1 MPQRRRNGQGPGVA
15 PAEAEVRE
23 LVAHISELGGGT
35 GTRAYRITP
44 GTEWLMRRAMGNAG
58 LRTQMFRFVD
68 ALPAMADDDD
78 LYRHVEEYFGGE
90 VVPRFFSRAVAV
102 SGRVPGGRSLVAAIA
117 RREVARMATQFIVA
131 TDAASAARQ
140 LGELWQR
147 GRAATVDLLGEHT
160 HSQAE
165 ADRYAAR
172 LADLVAVL
180 IDASRA
186 WPRNEVLEQDDL
198 GPMGR
203 VAVAI
208 KPTALAPDFAA
219 LTADAGIASAARR
232 LTPILEGAAADGA
245 QVWFDLERYEVKHV
259 THRLVRDLLARPE
272 LAGLQ
277 AGIVVQAYL
286 KDSYEDL
293 VSLCEWAADR
303 EVPLGIRLVK
313 GAYWDTETV
322 VAEAASWPVPVYER
336 KAETDANFER
346 CVRLLHS
353 HHGRVRAA
361 FGSHNLRSLAY
372 AIAAGRAAGI
382 PDEGYEV
389 QLLWGMAEP
398 VHEAFRRLGFRL
410 RVYSPMGELVPGMAY
425 LVRRLLENTSNDSF
439 VRLRFAEHK
448 DLASL
453 VAAPVADFDAVPA
466 SVLAP
471 AAVARP
477 ATQAREPRAYAPE
490 PLVRWFAPEAPRL
503 MSAALESV
511 RASLGGE
518 VHGLVGGSELRTNR
532 TIVSV
537 DPADPAKIIAVSAC
551 CGPSEGDRA
560 VAAGQSAFEAWS
572 RTAAADRAG
581 VLFGAADW
589 LRRRKFEVA
598 ALEVFEAGK
607 CWDDAD
613 ADVAEAIDF
622 LEYYGRQG
630 LRLAHGGEVESPPGE
645 VNRLTYHGRGVAA
658 VISPWNF
665 PLAIPSGMVSAALVA
680 GNTVVLKPAEQ
691 TPSTAAMLVRALR
704 EGGVPEGVLSFV
716 PGLGEEIGAHLV
728 NHPGVSLLA
737 FTGSKQVGLA
747 IVESAARTTEG
758 QREIRRVIAELGGK
772 NAIVIDSDADLDE
785 AVPIA
790 IRSVFGFAG
799 QRCSAASRII
809 TVGAVHD
816 LFLERFVE
824 AARSL
829 AIGPPAKRGTELGPV
844 IDEDSV
850 KRIRG
855 WQDRAEQF
863 GRVVLRRDDLPA
875 SGYFVGPTI
884 VDDAAAGSPLVTE
897 EIFGPVAA
905 VLRAR
910 DFEHALELANQTDF
924 ALTAGIV
931 SRSPTHIERASANLR
946 GGNIYVNRAITGA
959 VVGRQPFGGHGMS
972 GIGSK
977 AGGPDYLFQFVQPRV
992 VTENTLRQ
1000 GFAPVDDPAN
1010 AGRRGGMSSTGSARS
1025 SRGGRERRRRG

>member
-1 MPQRRRNGQGPGVA
+1 MK
-15 PAEAEVRE
+15 E
-23 LVAHISELGGGT
+23 LVARIAELGSGT
-35 GTRAYRITP
+35 KPRAYRITP

-68 ALPAMADDDD
+68 VLPAMSDDDD
-78 LYRHVEEYFGGE
+78 LHRHLEEYFGSE
-90 VVPRFFSRAVAV
+90 VLSRFFSRAVV
-102 SGRVPGGRSLVAAIA
+102 RSGRVPGGRKLVAAIA
-117 RREVARMATQFIVA
+117 RHEVARMATQFIVA
-131 TDAASAARQ
+131 TDAAGTARQ
-140 LGELWQR
+140 LESLWQR

-160 HSQAE
+160 HSHAE

-172 LADLVAVL
+172 LADLVTAL

-186 WPRNEVLEQDDL
+186 WPANDILERDDL
-198 GPMGR
+198 GALAR

-219 LTADAGIASAARR
+219 LTADAGVSSATRR
-232 LTPILEGAAADGA
+232 LMPVLEGAAADGA

-259 THRLVRDLLARPE
+259 THRLVRELLSRPG

-293 VSLCEWAADR
+293 ASLCEWAADR

-322 VAEAASWPVPVYER
+322 VAEAASWPVPVYEH
-336 KAETDANFER
+336 KAQTDANFER

-353 HHGRVRAA
+353 YHGRVRAA

-382 PDEGYEV
+382 PDTGYEV

-398 VHEAFRRLGFRL
+398 VHEAFRQLGFRL

-453 VAAPVADFDAVPA
+453 VAEPVADFDAVPA
-466 SVLAP
+466 SALTP
-471 AAVARP
+471 AVVPRDAS
-477 ATQAREPRAYAPE
+477 QAREPRDYAPE
-490 PLVRWFAPEAPRL
+490 RLVRWFAPEAPSL
-503 MSAALESV
+503 MSAALETV

-518 VHGLVGGSELRTNR
+518 IPGLAGRSELRTDR

-537 DPADPAKIIAVSAC
+537 DPADPARVVAVSAC
-551 CGPSEGDRA
+551 CGPSEADQA
-560 VAAGQSAFEAWS
+560 VAAAESAFEAWS
-572 RTAAADRAG
+572 RAGAADRAG
-581 VLFGAADW
+581 VLFRAADW
-589 LRRRKFEVA
+589 LRRRRFEVA
-598 ALEVFEAGK
+598 SLEVFEAGK

-622 LEYYGRQG
+622 LEYNGRQG
-630 LRLAHGGEVESPPGE
+630 LRLAQGGEVPSPPGE
-645 VNRLTYHGRGVAA
+645 VNRLTYHGRGVAV

-691 TPSTAAMLVRALR
+691 TPAVAAMLVRAFR
-704 EGGVPEGVLSFV
+704 EGGAPDGVLSFV

-728 NHPGVSLLA
+728 NHPGVSLVA
-737 FTGSKQVGLA
+737 FTGPKQEGFA
-747 IVESAARTTEG
+747 IVESAARTTAG
-758 QREIRRVIAELGGK
+758 QREVRRVIAELCGES
-772 NAIVIDSDADLDE
+772 AIVIDSDADLDV
-785 AVPIA
+785 AVPVA
-790 IRSVFGFAG
+790 VRSVFGFGG
-799 QRCSAASRII
+799 QRFSAACRIV

-816 LFLERFVE
+816 LFVERFVE

-829 AIGPPAKRGTELGPV
+829 AIGPPAERGTELGPV

-863 GRVVLRRDDLPA
+863 GRLVLRREDLPVK
-875 SGYFVGPTI
+875 GYFVGPTI
-884 VDDAAAGSPLVTE
+884 VDDAVPGSPLVTE
-897 EIFGPVAA
+897 EISGPVAA

-931 SRSPTHIERASANLR
+931 SRSPSHIERASANLK
-946 GGNIYVNRAITGA
+946 GCSIFVNRAVTGA
-959 VVGRQPFGGHGMS
+959 VVGRQPFGGRAMS
-972 GIGSK
+972 GIGSNT
-977 AGGPDYLFQFVQPRV
+977 GGPDYLFQFVQPRV

-1000 GFAPVDDPAN
+1000 GFAPAQVETS
-1010 AGRRGGMSSTGSARS
+1010 AGSRTGTSETGSLRLPPTGRKRWRRG
-1025 SRGGRERRRRG
+1025 